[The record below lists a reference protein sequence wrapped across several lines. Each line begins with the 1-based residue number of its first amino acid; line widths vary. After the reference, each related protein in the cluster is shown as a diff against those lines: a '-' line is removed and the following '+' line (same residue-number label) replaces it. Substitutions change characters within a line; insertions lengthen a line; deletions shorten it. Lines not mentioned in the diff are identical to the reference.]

1 MKAGKENRG
10 KQPPEASYKKAV
22 RKNFAILIA
31 RKHLQKETPTQVFL
45 CYEY

>member
-31 RKHLQKETPTQVFL
+31 QKETPTQVFL
-45 CYEY
+45 CCEY